1 MDKAVRVV
9 NEFGYATPIFREKLL
24 KDLHGVTDRKHA
36 EAYESLDQDLLAV
49 AVESLASAMAGVQA
63 DGRWHETSYR
73 SPSELVRGLGPG
85 RALPKGR
92 PNEPR
97 AGNDANCRNLRR
109 HLPTA
114 MEVLPNQLA
123 AHRQLIGASCFT
135 GTCLKFKQIARGGG
149 ENERPL
155 AGHLRACSWG
165 RGGGGGSTQNDPH
178 DKVSDFQ
185 LTSDMWRG
193 KFVEWLL

>member
-1 MDKAVRVV
+1 M

-24 KDLHGVTDRKHA
+24 KDLHGVSDRKHA

-49 AVESLASAMAGVQA
+49 AVESRPQRWLVCRRMVAGTKLPTGLPVNWSVVWVLGELCQRVDPTSLEPAMTQ
-63 DGRWHETSYR
+63 
-73 SPSELVRGLGPG
+73 
-85 RALPKGR
+85 
-92 PNEPR
+92 
-97 AGNDANCRNLRR
+97 NCRNLRR

-123 AHRQLIGASCFT
+123 AHRQLIGTSCFT

-178 DKVSDFQ
+178 DKVSDLQ